1 MGSLTIEGKISI
13 FRTLILL
20 KVLYLALLTVTPIH
34 IIDEMVKVQTNFI
47 WKNTP
52 VNIKHKSL
60 IWDHNQGGLKYTDI
74 TLKKVC
80 NVCG

>member
-60 IWDHNQGGLKYTDI
+60 I
-74 TLKKVC
+74 
-80 NVCG
+80 

>member
-20 KVLYLALLTVTPIH
+20 KVLHLALLTVTPIH

-60 IWDHNQGGLKYTDI
+60 I
-74 TLKKVC
+74 
-80 NVCG
+80 